1 MADGLVFAIGASAG
15 GVEALRQIT
24 TDLPGDFEGTILI
37 VQHTPENGAGN
48 LADLLARRANIPVVI
63 ASERLVLKPGVAYV
77 APPGKHMV
85 VKDGRIQTRI
95 GPSVNRHRPAIDPMF
110 QSVAESFGVRAVGII
125 LTGYLDDGTAGL
137 IAIREAGGRAI
148 VQDPDD
154 AAVPSMPLSALQYVT
169 PEYCLP
175 LTEIASTMVALTNEA
190 PRQSETTIEGAPP
203 DVTTAEGTTPERTGG
218 DAGDGHA
225 APAGDVIA
233 LAPRDRMVTG
243 APDPQNAP
251 HKGKPSVFV
260 CPECLGTLWETEN
273 HNLLQFQCRVGH
285 AFSAETI
292 YSEQAENMEKAM
304 WTAVRALQEHADMSL
319 RLAERARKHGHSL
332 AQLRFENRFKD
343 ATRDALRLQEVL
355 TRSGLVD
362 DQDSH
367 TAD

>member
-15 GVEALRQIT
+15 GVEALRQIMSEI
-24 TDLPGDFEGTILI
+24 PGDFDATILV
-37 VQHTPENGAGN
+37 VQHTPENGLGN

-63 ASERLVLKPGVAYV
+63 ASERLVVKPGVAYV
-77 APPGKHMV
+77 APPGRHMV
-85 VKDGRIQTRI
+85 VKDGRIQTRV

-110 QSVAESFGVRAVGII
+110 QSVGESFGARAVGII

-137 IAIREAGGRAI
+137 IAIREAGGRVI
-148 VQDPDD
+148 VQDPED

-175 LTEIASTMVALTNEA
+175 LAEIATTMVALTKEESGPAEEARETAALDDETATDGDKRKEQPTGSVITIA
-190 PRQSETTIEGAPP
+190 PRQ
-203 DVTTAEGTTPERTGG
+203 
-218 DAGDGHA
+218 
-225 APAGDVIA
+225 
-233 LAPRDRMVTG
+233 RMVTG
-243 APDPQNAP
+243 APEPQNAP
-251 HKGKPSVFV
+251 HQGKPSVFV
-260 CPECLGTLWETEN
+260 CPECLGTLWEAEN

-285 AFSAETI
+285 SFSAETI

-319 RLAERARKHGHSL
+319 RLAERARKRGHSL

-343 ATRDALRLQEVL
+343 ATRDASLLQEVL
-355 TRSGLVD
+355 MRSGLID
-362 DQDSH
+362 EQDAH